1 MGRSNMPNFA
11 GPAVLG
17 FRIDGVEN
25 AQGALKKLTPK
36 ALDNIQR
43 KAESRAKQTEVKFN
57 RELTSEYHS
66 QWATHRIAKVKAI
79 VKQANGGVDIEF
91 SIPDYRELQYIT
103 GVLEDSYFTDFP
115 VRPFVITPVQGKWL
129 RIPFPNSRARAFTRG
144 EAGQFSGSKKAD
156 AIYRRA
162 VIWGNK
168 TGGFRRDVI
177 ADVAAEEGESFVA
190 DMEEAVRGAIVE
202 VTT

>member
-1 MGRSNMPNFA
+1 MPNFY
-11 GPAVLG
+11 GPVGLG
-17 FRIDGVEN
+17 IRIDGVEN
-25 AQGALKKLTPK
+25 AQGALKKLTPRILSNIEKK
-36 ALDNIQR
+36 AQ
-43 KAESRAKQTEVKFN
+43 SRADKTVAKFN

-91 SIPDYRELQYIT
+91 HIPDHRELQYIT
-103 GVLEDSYFTDFP
+103 GVLEDSYFTEFP
-115 VRPFVITPVQGKWL
+115 VDPFVIVPTNGKWL

-144 EAGQFSGSKKAD
+144 EGGRLTGSKKAD

-162 VIWGNK
+162 VVWGNK

-177 ADVAAEEGESFVA
+177 ADVVAEEGESFVA

>member
-1 MGRSNMPNFA
+1 MDLTSMSSA
-11 GPAVLG
+11 GPVLG
-17 FRIDGVEN
+17 IRIDGVEN
-25 AQGALKKLTPK
+25 AQGALKRLTPK
-36 ALDNIQR
+36 ILANIQK
-43 KAESRAKQTEVKFN
+43 KAEARADQTVQRFN

-79 VKQANGGVDIEF
+79 VKQVGGGVDIEF
-91 SIPDYRELQYIT
+91 MIPNVRELQYIT
-103 GVLEDSYFTDFP
+103 GIMEDSYFTDFP
-115 VRPFVITPVQGKWL
+115 VEPFVITPVNGKWL

-144 EAGQFSGSKKAD
+144 EAGQFRGSKKAD

-162 VIWGNK
+162 VVWGSK